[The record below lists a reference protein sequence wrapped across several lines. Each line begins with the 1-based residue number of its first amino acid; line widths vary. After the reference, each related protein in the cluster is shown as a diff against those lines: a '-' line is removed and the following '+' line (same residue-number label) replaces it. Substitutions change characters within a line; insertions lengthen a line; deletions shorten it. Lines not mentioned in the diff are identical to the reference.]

1 MLWSAFIL
9 CQTSGWHTAL
19 HSMESTRT
27 IVVYLYPGMTALDA
41 IGPYEILRGL
51 PGAVVQFVARQ
62 RGPVTV
68 DSTFLRLQADLS
80 CDEVTRADI
89 LVVPGGNAP
98 AQMRNPDTLAWL
110 RCLYPTTRWTLSVC
124 TSSLILAAAG
134 ILTGGEAATHWS
146 ARGMLRQFGIT
157 PSQARVVR
165 RGNILT
171 AAGVSA
177 GIDAALTLAALDC
190 GQETAELMQLF
201 IEYAPQPPFTA
212 GTPETAGPGIVARA
226 EAFLRRDAAP

>member
-1 MLWSAFIL
+1 MD
-9 CQTSGWHTAL
+9 T
-19 HSMESTRT
+19 TRT

-51 PGAVVQFVARQ
+51 PGAVVQFVAWQ

-68 DSTFLRLQADLS
+68 DSTFLRLHADRS
-80 CDEVTRADI
+80 CAEVTQADI

-98 AQMRNPDTLAWL
+98 AQMNNPDALAWL
-110 RCLYPTTRWTLSVC
+110 RQIQATTRWTLSVC
-124 TSSLILAAAG
+124 TGSLILAAAG

-146 ARGMLRQFGIT
+146 SRETLRQFGIT

-177 GIDAALTLAALDC
+177 GIDAALTLAALEC

-212 GTPETAGPGIVARA
+212 GTPETASPQTVARA
-226 EAFLRRDAAP
+226 QAFLRRDTAS

>member
-1 MLWSAFIL
+1 MLWSAFIP
-9 CQTSGWHTAL
+9 CQTFGWHTAFQ
-19 HSMESTRT
+19 SMESTRT

-110 RCLYPTTRWTLSVC
+110 RRMYPTTRWTLSVC
-124 TSSLILAAAG
+124 TGALILAAAG

-146 ARGMLRQFGIT
+146 AHKTLRQLGIT

-177 GIDAALTLAALDC
+177 GIDAALTLAALECD
-190 GQETAELMQLF
+190 QETAELMQLF

-212 GTPETAGPGIVARA
+212 GTPETASPEVVARA
-226 EAFLRRDAAP
+226 KAFLRRDAAP